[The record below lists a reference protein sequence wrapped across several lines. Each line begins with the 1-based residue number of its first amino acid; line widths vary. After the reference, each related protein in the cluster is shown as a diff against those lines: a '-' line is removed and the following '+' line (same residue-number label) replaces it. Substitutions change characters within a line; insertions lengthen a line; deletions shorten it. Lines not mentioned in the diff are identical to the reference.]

1 MTAVLSLLYTPGILE
16 LRAIIT
22 KDHGK
27 VFPEQTDPQSIHKKI
42 ECFDDFPLG
51 ASTQQDN
58 DHKRTAAKQESQEAF
73 TGSAASLNCIH
84 FNDIRKR
91 MLFKVV
97 LKVLIGTLI
106 TVDRFDGALL
116 RSSRFPALFVANSPW
131 EIDVPGLENTLVK
144 IVIERPPADRDLV
157 RMYSEDM

>member
-1 MTAVLSLLYTPGILE
+1 MLGFI
-16 LRAIIT
+16 
-22 KDHGK
+22 K
-27 VFPEQTDPQSIHKKI
+27 V
-42 ECFDDFPLG
+42 
-51 ASTQQDN
+51 
-58 DHKRTAAKQESQEAF
+58 
-73 TGSAASLNCIH
+73 

-97 LKVLIGTLI
+97 LKVFIGTLI